1 MGKKATCIDWDL
13 DDDDLTPEEIEDL
26 DLPDEIEIPDE
37 ILAAA
42 EEDDDDAI
50 GDYLSD
56 VTGFCHKGYV
66 LEDN

>member
-42 EEDDDDAI
+42 EEDDDAI

-66 LEDN
+66 LEDD

>member
-42 EEDDDDAI
+42 EEYDDAI

-66 LEDN
+66 LEDD

>member
-42 EEDDDDAI
+42 EEDDDAI

-56 VTGFCHKGYV
+56 MTGFCHKGYV
-66 LEDN
+66 LEDD

>member
-1 MGKKATCIDWDL
+1 MSNKATCIEWDL
-13 DDDDLTPEEIEDL
+13 DDDDLTPEDIDNL
-26 DLPDEIEIPDE
+26 DLPDEIGIPDE

-42 EEDDDDAI
+42 EDDEDAI

-66 LEDN
+66 LEDD

>member
-13 DDDDLTPEEIEDL
+13 DDDDLTTEEIEDL

-42 EEDDDDAI
+42 EEDDDAI

-56 VTGFCHKGYV
+56 MTGFCHKGYV